1 MKQSYAPPEDELK
14 GEMYR
19 RIYLL
24 LSKRGGGWRAAGA
37 AFGLAC
43 GLLSVPV
50 GLLAWAAA
58 GFIGPV
64 GIGPTL
70 GLLSNIIFA
79 VTLPLLAV
87 GAFCLDLLEETP
99 PRLPL
104 PAESRRAGLKSWRH
118 LRPGSPLDN

>member
-1 MKQSYAPPEDELK
+1 MKKIYALPEDELK

-19 RIYLL
+19 RICLL
-24 LSKRGGGWRAAGA
+24 VSKQGGGWRAAGA

-43 GLLSVPV
+43 GLLSVPF
-50 GLLAWAAA
+50 GLLVWATA
-58 GFIGPV
+58 GFVGPA

-104 PAESRRAGLKSWRH
+104 PAGSRRAGRKSWRH
-118 LRPGSPLDN
+118 LRPRSPLND